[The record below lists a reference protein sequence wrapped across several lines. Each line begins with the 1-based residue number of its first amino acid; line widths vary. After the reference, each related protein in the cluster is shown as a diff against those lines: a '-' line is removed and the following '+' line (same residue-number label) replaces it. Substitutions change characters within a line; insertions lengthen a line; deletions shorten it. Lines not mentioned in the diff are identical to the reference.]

1 MAAVDEFL
9 RQGDLYYSDGS
20 VVLLAAHAG
29 KTHAFRVHKSVLG
42 SHSKVFA
49 DMFAL
54 PSGTANETYDGVDS
68 VHMPDD
74 AKDLEDL
81 LRALYY
87 PGTILSML
95 ENRNPLAAIKY
106 KGILLLS
113 QKYFVRVLHKLLRA
127 RIRAD
132 WPSTLQEWDKLI
144 EHHDALSASIIS
156 VEHDAASQFV
166 DNRMLEPVSAIR
178 LAREGNIPEILPAAF
193 YMLSTISPFMDFD
206 ALRTPSPPTI
216 ADSEGNALAWL
227 PGERTARW
235 GLLTPADWL
244 CLMRGKHYLMD
255 FAQKFERE
263 ESCPCEAECIH
274 QITRRRLLDGPTQ
287 DLLRVLKE
295 ISSEQPPS
303 QYPCYD
309 AMQTLASRSM
319 EARPLLWANL
329 CFYFN
334 LPDIDDDQND
344 DDDDDVAL
352 VEVAGT
358 NEG

>member
-1 MAAVDEFL
+1 MAAEDEFL
-9 RQGDLYYSDGS
+9 RPGDLYYADGS

-29 KTHAFRVHKSVLG
+29 KTHAFRVHKFVLA

-54 PSGTANETYDGVDS
+54 PSGTDQETYDGVDS

-127 RIRAD
+127 RFRAD

-144 EHHDALSASIIS
+144 EHYDGLSGSTLPQ
-156 VEHDAASQFV
+156 HDAASRFI
-166 DNRMLEPVSAIR
+166 DNRMLEPASAIR
-178 LAREGNIPEILPAAF
+178 LAREANIPEILPAAF

-206 ALRTPSPPTI
+206 ALRTSSPPTI
-216 ADSEGNALAWL
+216 ANSEGNAIAWQ

-244 CLMRGKHYLMD
+244 CLVRGKHYLME
-255 FAQKFERE
+255 FAQKIEEE
-263 ESCPCEAECIH
+263 ESCPCDRECIH
-274 QITRRRLLDGPTQ
+274 QMARRRLLDGPSQ
-287 DLLRVLKE
+287 DLLHVLKY
-295 ISSEQPPS
+295 IASQQPPA

-319 EARPLLWANL
+319 EARTLIWANL

-334 LPDIDDDQND
+334 LPDVQDDQND

-352 VEVAGT
+352 VEVAG